1 MADVN
6 QPFILKFNGSGNQTM
21 TTSED
26 AELTASDNPV
36 VAIITTPQE
45 GPAVPVAPDGVP
57 LDLTV
62 AVQTPY
68 SLTTPPG
75 AIRVG

>member
-26 AELTASDNPV
+26 TELTPEDNPV
-36 VAIITTPQE
+36 VAIITTPQA
-45 GPAVPVAPDGVP
+45 GPPVPIAPSGAP

-68 SLTTPPG
+68 SLTMPPG
-75 AIRVG
+75 VIRVG